1 MPHVLDA
8 ASNPVIGRHL
18 RTLRCVERQKD
29 PAAFRG
35 ALREIGRFMAYE
47 IAKTLDVTRVA
58 VKTPLGE
65 ASEPVLAETP
75 VLVTV
80 LRASLPMWEGMLDV
94 FGDAPTIFVGAARR
108 EGTPADGRM
117 EVDTGYTALAPVEG
131 RTMIYVDP
139 MVATGSTI
147 TTTHADI
154 VRRAGSPRRVIVAGA
169 IGYEESARRLERE
182 IAHCE
187 TWLAAADRSLNEK
200 GYIVPGLGDA
210 GDLAFGPKL
219 H

>member
-8 ASNPVIGRHL
+8 ASNPVIGQHL
-18 RTLRCVERQKD
+18 RTLRCVERQKH
-29 PAAFRG
+29 PPTFRA

-47 IAKTLDVTRVA
+47 IAKTLETTRVA
-58 VKTPLGE
+58 VRTPLGT
-65 ASEPVLAETP
+65 AMEPVLAETP

-80 LRASLPMWEGMLDV
+80 LRASLPMWEGMLEV
-94 FGDAPTIFVGAARR
+94 FGDAPSIFIGAARR
-108 EGTPADGRM
+108 EGALRDGRM
-117 EVDTGYTALAPVEG
+117 DVDMGYTALAETRGKTIVY
-131 RTMIYVDP
+131 IDP

-147 TTTHADI
+147 VKAHADV
-154 VRRAGSPRRVIVAGA
+154 VRRAGAPRRVVVAGA
-169 IGYEESARRLERE
+169 IGCLASAEALERDL
-182 IAHCE
+182 ADCE
-187 TWLAAADRSLNEK
+187 TWLAAADPSLNEK